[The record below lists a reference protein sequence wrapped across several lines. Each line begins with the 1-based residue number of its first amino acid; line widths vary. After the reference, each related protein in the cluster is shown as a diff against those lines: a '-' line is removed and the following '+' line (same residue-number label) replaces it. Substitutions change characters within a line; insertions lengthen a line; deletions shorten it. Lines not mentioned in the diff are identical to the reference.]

1 MKSLVE
7 FALNEAIS
15 SKAIDKEV
23 STSWT
28 PLSRAEDTISFRY
41 AKSVIKR
48 VEYLLGAKS
57 NEIFTKSFKFSVTG
71 YKPGMSVRLQNYSTK
86 DITKAHLSAHIK
98 NGIAWNDLQVK
109 NLVNAIFMNTSK
121 IDSSLNSIIS
131 KDAID
136 LSKIEELQVY
146 GMMTMSKS

>member
-48 VEYLLGAKS
+48 V
-57 NEIFTKSFKFSVTG
+57 
-71 YKPGMSVRLQNYSTK
+71 
-86 DITKAHLSAHIK
+86 
-98 NGIAWNDLQVK
+98 
-109 NLVNAIFMNTSK
+109 
-121 IDSSLNSIIS
+121 
-131 KDAID
+131 
-136 LSKIEELQVY
+136 
-146 GMMTMSKS
+146 